1 MRFCAAKRIT
11 ASDPNPQHNNINISP
26 PNDREHKEM
35 VGDREHKEMVGDR
48 EHKEMVGD
56 RIDSDAFSRGEKR
69 ILRRNLEC

>member
-26 PNDREHKEM
+26 PNDREHKEL
-35 VGDREHKEMVGDR
+35 VGDRIDS
-48 EHKEMVGD
+48 D